1 MTTNMYVLD
10 IETDGLLDQMTTIH
24 CAVVKNYLT
33 GEVTEFRPGEIIDF
47 ADMAGMIDGN
57 VVIGHNIISFDLP
70 AIDKWCKKVLP
81 IYDHEPFPKPKMV
94 IDTLVMSR
102 LLNPD
107 RERPERLPQK
117 VGPHSLKAWGYR
129 LGMLKGEYGEQE
141 NAWVDFNEDMLAYCA
156 QDVEVT
162 TEVYKALL
170 KEMQDD

>member
-1 MTTNMYVLD
+1 MTTKMYVLD
-10 IETDGLLDQMTTIH
+10 IETNGLLDQMTTIH
-24 CAVVKNYLT
+24 CAVVKDYLS
-33 GEVTEFRPGEIIDF
+33 GEVTEFWPGEISDF
-47 ADMAGMIDGN
+47 ADMIDGN
-57 VVIGHNIISFDLP
+57 VVIGHNVISFDLP
-70 AIDKWCKKVLP
+70 AIQRFHDVS
-81 IYDHEPFPKPKMV
+81 PKMV

-107 RERPERLPQK
+107 RERPEGLPQK

-156 QDVEVT
+156 QDVHVT

>member
-33 GEVTEFRPGEIIDF
+33 GEVTEFRPGEISDF
-47 ADMAGMIDGN
+47 ADMIDGN
-57 VVIGHNIISFDLP
+57 VVIGHNVISFDMP
-70 AIDKWCKKVLP
+70 AIQRF
-81 IYDHEPFPKPKMV
+81 YDVSPKME

-107 RERPERLPQK
+107 RERPEGLPQK

-129 LGMLKGEYGEQE
+129 LGFYKGEYGQQE
-141 NAWVDFNEDMLAYCA
+141 DAWVDFNEDMLEYCV
-156 QDVEVT
+156 QDVELT

>member
-10 IETDGLLDQMTTIH
+10 IETNGLLDQMTTIH
-24 CAVVKNYLT
+24 CAVVNNYLT
-33 GEVTEFRPGEIIDF
+33 GDVTQFRPGEISDF
-47 ADMAGMIDGN
+47 ADMIDDN
-57 VVIGHNIISFDLP
+57 VVIGHNIISFDMP
-70 AIDKWCKKVLP
+70 AIQRF
-81 IYDHEPFPKPKMV
+81 YDVSPKMV

-129 LGMLKGEYGEQE
+129 LGVLKGEYGEQD

-156 QDVEVT
+156 QDVQVT
-162 TEVYKALL
+162 AEVYKALL

>member
-1 MTTNMYVLD
+1 MTTEMLVID

-33 GEVTEFRPGEIIDF
+33 GEVTEFRPDEIIDF
-47 ADMAGMIDGN
+47 ACMLDHN

-70 AIDKWCKKVLP
+70 VISKWVERHFLG
-81 IYDHEPFPKPKMV
+81 YDETPGPKMV

-107 RERPERLPQK
+107 RERPKGMPQK

-129 LGMLKGEYGEQE
+129 LGVYKGEYGEQE
-141 NAWVDFNEDMLAYCA
+141 DAWVDFNEDMLDYCR
-156 QDVEVT
+156 QDVILCEK
-162 TEVYKALL
+162 VYKKLL
-170 KEMQDD
+170 EEMASA